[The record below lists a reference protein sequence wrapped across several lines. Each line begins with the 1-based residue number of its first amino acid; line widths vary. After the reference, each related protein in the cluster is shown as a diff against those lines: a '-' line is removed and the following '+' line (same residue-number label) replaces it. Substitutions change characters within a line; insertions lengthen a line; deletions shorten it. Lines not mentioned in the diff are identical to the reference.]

1 MSILFEIESRP
12 GITAEVLAS
21 ELGVSVRTI
30 YRDVT
35 ALQTSG
41 VPVYGMAGR
50 GGGLRLV
57 EGYRSR
63 SAGLRADEAAALLI
77 GVVPAVAQQLGLS
90 EPLARAE
97 RKVFAQLG
105 NSHGSGVD
113 VERAQILVD
122 PIGWYRSADEA
133 PHLRC
138 VASALRTHTTL
149 IIRYRRWQEP
159 TLVRRRIEP
168 HGIVLKAGVWYV
180 MARSRRTMR
189 TYRINQI
196 VNITPTTTSFV
207 PDPTFDLPAAWDTFL
222 DQFRDRLN
230 VVTASVRLT
239 RTGRDWLRAEG
250 DPAITAALA
259 HSISTGTD
267 DDQPQVV
274 QLPFESI
281 ERAASDILRLGLDA
295 EAIDPPE
302 LVEHIARTVTE
313 LDSRYHRHSAR

>member
-12 GITAEVLAS
+12 GITAKVLAS
-21 ELGVSVRTI
+21 ELSVSVRTI

-41 VPVYGMAGR
+41 VPVYGSAGR

-57 EGYRSR
+57 DGYRSR

-105 NSHGSGVD
+105 KAHGSGVD
-113 VERAQILVD
+113 VERGQILVD
-122 PIGWYRSADEA
+122 PIGWYRSVDEA
-133 PHLRC
+133 PHLRA
-138 VASALRTHTTL
+138 VANALRTHTTL
-149 IIRYRRWQEP
+149 NIGYRRWQEP

-189 TYRINQI
+189 TYRVNQI
-196 VNITPTTTSFV
+196 GRITPSTTSFK
-207 PDPTFDLPAAWDTFL
+207 PDPTFDLPTAWDTFL
-222 DQFRDRLN
+222 DQFRERLN

-239 RTGRDWLRAEG
+239 RTGRDWLGAEG
-250 DPAITAALA
+250 DPAITAAIA
-259 HSISTGTD
+259 HSIGPGTD

-295 EAIDPPE
+295 EAINPPE
-302 LVEHIARTVTE
+302 LVRHVALTVTE
-313 LDSRYHRHSAR
+313 LARRYPS

>member
-1 MSILFEIESRP
+1 MSILFEIESHP
-12 GITAEVLAS
+12 GITAEVLARD
-21 ELGVSVRTI
+21 LGVSIRTI

-41 VPVYGMAGR
+41 VPVYGTAGR

-57 EGYRSR
+57 DGYRSR

-77 GVVPAVAQQLGLS
+77 GVVPAVARQLGLG

-105 NSHGSGVD
+105 NLHGSGVD
-113 VERAQILVD
+113 VERSQILVD
-122 PIGWYRSADEA
+122 PVGWCRSADEA
-133 PHLRC
+133 PHLRV
-138 VASALRTHTTL
+138 VANALRTHTTL
-149 IIRYRRWQEP
+149 NIGYRRWQEP

-180 MARSRRTMR
+180 VARSRRTMR
-189 TYRINQI
+189 TYRVNQI
-196 VNITPTTTSFV
+196 VRITPATTSFV
-207 PDPTFDLPAAWDTFL
+207 PDPTFDLPAAWDTFV
-222 DQFRDRLN
+222 DQFRERLN
-230 VVTASVRLT
+230 VVTAAVRLT

-250 DPAITAALA
+250 DPAITAAIA
-259 HSISTGTD
+259 HSIGAGTD
-267 DDQPQVV
+267 DDQSQVV

-295 EAIDPPE
+295 EAINPPE
-302 LVEHIARTVTE
+302 LVRHLAHTITE
-313 LDSRYHRHSAR
+313 LATRYHS